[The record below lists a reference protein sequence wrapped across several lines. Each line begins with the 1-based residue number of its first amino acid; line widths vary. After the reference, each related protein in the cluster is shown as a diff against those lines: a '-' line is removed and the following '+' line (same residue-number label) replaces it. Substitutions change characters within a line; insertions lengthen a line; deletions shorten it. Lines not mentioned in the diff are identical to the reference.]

1 MLKEGMESYPLGG
14 LKNGLDKVHKHMSG
28 NHSAAGQIHR
38 EEAIGHFWPQTLAF
52 GVWVLPAS

>member
-1 MLKEGMESYPLGG
+1 MESYPLGG